1 MLIFVM
7 FLGINITQMEHENSI
22 KTKINS
28 ELTVDKEGQLLFPG
42 DFLQMG
48 SAEAVNMSFSRLVKE
63 KKIYRLAK
71 GIYLHPKRHQKMG
84 IIYPSLEEIARKIA
98 KREKVQI
105 RPTGSYA
112 LNKLGLST
120 QVPTKV
126 VFLTNGGPRK
136 IKVGKGTIT
145 FKSTT
150 PKKMAVNSELTFLAI
165 QAMLTLGKKGVDEK
179 VLKHLRSVL
188 RNEGVTEVRE
198 GAKSA
203 PVWIA
208 RKLYLIADKIEK
220 NDRLS

>member
-1 MLIFVM
+1 
-7 FLGINITQMEHENSI
+7 
-22 KTKINS
+22 
-28 ELTVDKEGQLLFPG
+28 
-42 DFLQMG
+42 
-48 SAEAVNMSFSRLVKE
+48 
-63 KKIYRLAK
+63 
-71 GIYLHPKRHQKMG
+71 MG
-84 IIYPSLEEIARKIA
+84 IIYP
-98 KREKVQI
+98 
-105 RPTGSYA
+105 
-112 LNKLGLST
+112 KLGLST

-126 VFLTNGGPRK
+126 VFLTNGSPRK

-150 PKKMAVNSELTFLAI
+150 PKRMAVNSELTFLAI

-188 RNEGVTEVRE
+188 RNEGVAEVRE
-198 GAKSA
+198 SAKSA